1 MDTYG
6 RVFDSAVGPVPAG
19 TSTINPK
26 SCSGWSA
33 LPTVGGFGHSCAA
46 TTDNAVSCWG
56 ANYGDQVSD
65 APKTL
70 ISVAGGRYIYP
81 TQLSTTGL
89 YT

>member
-6 RVFDSAVGPVPAG
+6 RVFEAAVGPVLAG

-56 ANYGDQVSD
+56 ANYGS
-65 APKTL
+65 
-70 ISVAGGRYIYP
+70 
-81 TQLSTTGL
+81 
-89 YT
+89 